1 MMFKELNSTENE
13 LHLLFEN
20 TTEEFMNILRRAAS
34 YNIDTFAIED
44 VYFKSNNSVMYDE
57 LIAHRLGLL
66 VIKADPA
73 IKSLDDPKIEF
84 KLEKTGPHTVRA
96 KDIEIVGEGVEFV
109 NPHAP
114 IIMLSKNQ
122 NLEFTAV
129 AKIGNG
135 KEHMKWSPG
144 NIYYFHYPKNAK
156 GNESLDELR
165 KMIDS
170 QKIDKFK
177 KDLDNFIFVI
187 ESWGQ
192 MTPKEVLSEAL
203 AKVQASLDAYKL

>member
-1 MMFKELNSTENE
+1 MKFTELKSTENE
-13 LHLLFEN
+13 LHLKFEN
-20 TTEEFMNILRRAAS
+20 TTEEFMNILRRSAS
-34 YNIDTFAIED
+34 YNLDTFAIED
-44 VYFKSNNSVMYDE
+44 VYFTSNNSVMYDE

-73 IKSLDDPKIEF
+73 IKDLDDPKIEF
-84 KLEKTGPHTVRA
+84 KLHKKGPHTVRA
-96 KDIEIVGEGVEFV
+96 KDIEIIGKGVEFV

-122 NLEFTAV
+122 ELEFHAV
-129 AKIGNG
+129 AKLGKG

-156 GNESLDELR
+156 GTESLEELR
-165 KMIDS
+165 QMIDS

-192 MTPKEVLSEAL
+192 MTPKEILSQAL
-203 AKVQASLDAYKL
+203 AEVQASLDAYKL

>member
-1 MMFKELNSTENE
+1 MKFTELSSNENE
-13 LHLLFEN
+13 LHLKFEN
-20 TTEEFMNILRRAAS
+20 TTEEFMNLLRRSAS
-34 YNIDTFAIED
+34 YNLDTFAIED
-44 VYFKSNNSVMYDE
+44 VYFTKNNSVMYDE

-66 VIKADPA
+66 VIKADSG
-73 IKSLDDPKIEF
+73 IKDLDDPKIEF
-84 KLEKTGPHTVRA
+84 KLTKKGVHTVRA
-96 KDIEIVGEGVEFV
+96 KDIEIIGKGVEFV
-109 NPHAP
+109 NPNAP

-122 NLEFTAV
+122 ELEFHAV
-129 AKIGNG
+129 AKLGKG

-156 GNESLDELR
+156 GNESTKELR
-165 KMIDS
+165 QMIDS

-192 MTPKEVLSEAL
+192 MTPKEILSQAL
-203 AKVQASLDAYKL
+203 AEVQASLDAYKL